1 MVTTGTTITAAEA
14 ASAKRK
20 PMRTNVNDPI
30 GDMLTRIRN
39 ANLAY
44 KDDLLL
50 PASKMN
56 EAILR
61 ILREEGYIES
71 FAAEGEGAVGRALR
85 VRLKYGRGR
94 QRTISGLRRIS
105 KPGRRVYAKRD
116 GLPRVLGGLGV
127 AIISTSRGVMT
138 DREASR
144 AGVGGEVLAHVW

>member
-1 MVTTGTTITAAEA
+1 MVTGATDTTAARP
-14 ASAKRK
+14 KRGK
-20 PMRTNVNDPI
+20 LRTNVNDPV

-44 KDDLLL
+44 KEEIFL

-56 EAILR
+56 DALLR
-61 ILREEGYIES
+61 ILRDEGYIDS
-71 FAAEGEGAVGRALR
+71 YDADDDDGGVHRAFR

-94 QRTISGLRRIS
+94 ERTITGLKRIS

-127 AIISTSRGVMT
+127 AIISTSQGLMT
-138 DREASR
+138 DRQASR
-144 AGVGGEVLAHVW
+144 KGVGGEVLAHVW